1 MNIKTNS
8 FYFRNHFQDDRRI
21 MKYKNEMKI
30 PSKRKLIL
38 LSSLAITVLFT
49 LPRIIVLL
57 QLAQADFDTNFQ
69 LMDYALRTVYSFLFA
84 VVFFIINLEQ
94 KKIRI
99 GFIAINPDNLYHRI
113 ILNVFLFVLVDFML
127 IRFHLIFFEPLTSAR
142 IFRFVFN
149 LFSISEVMLVVLISQ
164 VYNLVDNNYQMKISN
179 ESLLKKNAE
188 ARYEALKNQV
198 NPHFLFNSFNTINSL
213 IASDQSKAIDYVNN
227 MSDVFRY
234 VLETS
239 QKDRATVEGEV
250 KFIDVYMQM
259 LKGRYG
265 GKLHFSID
273 INPQYSAYL
282 LPPMAVQVLVE
293 NAVKHNVISQ
303 NKHLEIHVYTESDNL
318 VVSNN
323 LQEKKVKEPSTGLG
337 LYNLSQRCNYLSRKE
352 LEIRRTDNNF
362 IVTIPLIQNEN
373 INY

>member
-1 MNIKTNS
+1 
-8 FYFRNHFQDDRRI
+8 
-21 MKYKNEMKI
+21 MKI

-38 LSSLAITVLFT
+38 FSSLAITVLFT
-49 LPRIIVLL
+49 LPRMIVLL
-57 QLAQADFDTNFQ
+57 QLGQIDYDVNYQ
-69 LMDYALRTVYSFLFA
+69 LMDYTFRAVYSFLFA

-99 GFIAINPDNLYHRI
+99 GFIAFNPGNLYHRI
-113 ILNVFLFVLVDFML
+113 FLNVFLFVLIDFIL
-127 IRFHLIFFEPLTSAR
+127 IRFHLIFFEPLTSVR
-142 IFRFVFN
+142 IFRFIFN
-149 LFSISEVMLVVLISQ
+149 LFSISEVLLVVLISQ
-164 VYNLVDNNYQMKISN
+164 VYNLVVNNYRMKIAN
-179 ESLLKKNAE
+179 ESLLKTNAE

-213 IASDQSKAIDYVNN
+213 IVSDQSKAIDYVNN

-239 QKDRATVEGEV
+239 QKDRATVEEEV
-250 KFIDVYMQM
+250 KFIEVYVQM

-265 GKLHFSID
+265 DKLHFSID
-273 INPQYSAYL
+273 VNPQYLAYL
-282 LPPMAVQVLVE
+282 IPPMAVQVLVE

-303 NKHLEIHVYTESDNL
+303 NKHLEIHVYTENGNL

-352 LEIRRTDNNF
+352 LEIRRTDKNF